1 MKRISLILSAI
12 LALSLSALSHA
23 QAPSEAKQ
31 LAQEV
36 VELSMSDTLMQ
47 GVRQS
52 TGGMMQQMQKQF
64 GDMKMNAK
72 QQEIMQKS
80 MNEIM
85 DDMLGAEYMGRM
97 RVAMVDAFAETYSV
111 EELRGIRD
119 FYRSPAGA
127 AFIKKTP
134 EAMTKAMPAMQ
145 GAIEPMMARLKARS
159 EKLMKDLEAA
169 K

>member
-1 MKRISLILSAI
+1 MKRTQLLIASIA
-12 LALSLSALSHA
+12 ALSLSAFSHS
-23 QAPSEAKQ
+23 QAPPEAKQ

-52 TGGMMQQMQKQF
+52 TSGMVQQMQKQF
-64 GDMKMNAK
+64 ADMKLNAK
-72 QQEIMQKS
+72 QQEIMQKNMS
-80 MNEIM
+80 EFM
-85 DDMLGAEYMGRM
+85 DDMLGPEYMGRM
-97 RVAMVDAFAETYSV
+97 RVAMVEAFAETYSV

-119 FYRSPAGA
+119 FYRSPSGI
-127 AFIKKTP
+127 AFIQKTP
-134 EAMTKAMPAMQ
+134 QAMNKAMPAMHS
-145 GAIEPMMARLKARS
+145 AIEPMMARLKARS